1 MSCAHRFENQL
12 IPNWEIEHLFIGTFN
27 PSWDLNNAV
36 QADYFYGRVRNNFWC
51 ILPRVFGGHD
61 LKHCDLASKLEYIQN
76 HKIGITDLITKVINA
91 EITNETDILRLT
103 TGFSDNVLNNYQLEF
118 NLENIKNL
126 IKRNIKIIKGVYLTR
141 STLDGI
147 NQIANG
153 WNEIEI
159 FCNQN
164 NIHTEKLRTP
174 ANYGG
179 GCIVKS
185 NDWSVKILR

>member
-1 MSCAHRFENQL
+1 MPCTHRFENQL
-12 IPNWEIEHLFIGTFN
+12 IPHWEIEHLFIGTFN
-27 PSWDLNNAV
+27 PSWNLNNAV

-51 ILPRVFGGHD
+51 ILPRVFGGND
-61 LKHCDLASKLEYIQN
+61 LKYCDLYSKLEYIQH
-76 HKIGITDLITKVINA
+76 HKIGITDLISKVINA
-91 EITNETDILRLT
+91 EITNETDIIQLT

-118 NLENIKNL
+118 NIENIKDL
-126 IKRNIKIIKGVYLTR
+126 IMRNINTIKGVYLTR
-141 STLDGI
+141 STLGGI
-147 NQIANG
+147 NQITNG

-159 FCNQN
+159 FCNQHQ
-164 NIHTEKLRTP
+164 IHTEKLRTP